1 MSKRVIRVLVV
12 VLLLGAVLGA
22 CGDDDGDST
31 SGSGS
36 GTGTGSGTEA
46 KASEVTVKTREY
58 SFQLDGTSFK
68 GGLVELTLDNSAGK
82 ESHEVDLS
90 RLDDGKTLADVQ
102 AAVKAGGP
110 PPAWLH
116 AAGGPGPVSPG
127 ESAVYTANLEPGTY
141 VLQCHIPAPD
151 GQEHAAKGM
160 MSEVKVTEGEA
171 GELPEAD
178 LTIAAS
184 EFKFT
189 GVEGLKK
196 GEQTVKF
203 ENTGKQDHHA
213 AILTLAPGKKVAD
226 VLAFFSATTPPSGPP
241 PFVGIP
247 GFMSTFAPGA
257 EGVRTQALEP
267 GTYAIL
273 CFIPDTDGVPH
284 AAKGMAQEFTIS

>member
-1 MSKRVIRVLVV
+1 MTKRVLRVVLAG
-12 VLLLGAVLGA
+12 LLLGAVLGA
-22 CGDDDGDST
+22 CGDDDDGGTGSA
-31 SGSGS
+31 SGAGSGS
-36 GTGTGSGTEA
+36 GEES
-46 KASEVTVKTREY
+46 KASAVTIKTREY
-58 SFQLDGTSFK
+58 NFQLPGTSFK

-102 AAVKAGGP
+102 AAANTDGP

-127 ESAVYTANLEPGTY
+127 ETAVYTANLEPGTY

-151 GQEHAAKGM
+151 GEEHSAKGM
-160 MSEVKVTEGEA
+160 ISEVKVTEGET
-171 GELPEAD
+171 GDLPEAD
-178 LTIAAS
+178 LTIGAD

-189 GVEGLKK
+189 GVDGLKK
-196 GEQTVKF
+196 GDQTVKF
-203 ENTGKQDHHA
+203 ENTGEQQHHA

-226 VLAFFSATTPPSGPP
+226 VLAFFSATTPPAGPP

-247 GFMSTFAPGA
+247 GFMSTFGPGQEA
-257 EGVRTQALEP
+257 VRTQSLEP

-273 CFIPDTDGVPH
+273 CFIPDKDGVPH